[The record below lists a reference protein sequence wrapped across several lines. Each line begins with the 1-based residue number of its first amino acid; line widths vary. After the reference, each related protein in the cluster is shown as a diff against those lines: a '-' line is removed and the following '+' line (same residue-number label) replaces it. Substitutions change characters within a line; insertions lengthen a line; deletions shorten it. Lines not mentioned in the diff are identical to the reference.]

1 MEKRKTLQLG
11 DSFEHFRFTQ
21 VHSHVKMLG
30 VFAIDRAEIPFNLD
44 AAQLEAQ
51 TVVKQ
56 FWQAGEIEIHSTLGP
71 FTTSS

>member
-51 TVVKQ
+51 PWLSNFAKP
-56 FWQAGEIEIHSTLGP
+56 AK
-71 FTTSS
+71 